1 MLVMVVVVVV
11 MTVMMGVVVVVVRVM
26 VVRHCQ
32 WETSASEWTKELSRQ
47 TNKQTNE
54 SASMRERMSDS
65 SGYLRQHAMSAI
77 HSSATQ
83 LLRMQLCSNNHQ
95 STRMKRMHLTSR
107 DRTWLLVARIGKWT
121 SLCSLE
127 Q

>member
-1 MLVMVVVVVV
+1 VVVW
-11 MTVMMGVVVVVVRVM
+11 VM

-65 SGYLRQHAMSAI
+65 S
-77 HSSATQ
+77 TQ

-107 DRTWLLVARIGKWT
+107 DRTWLLVARIGKWA